1 MKLPHLAEFKLET
14 PRIRLPMRITTTLLL
29 LLLSFPGFSQNPDPI
44 SAGNFSTPD
53 LNRSALDDT
62 AEPDFLPVDE
72 AYQLA
77 LEIIDDQQLRLY
89 WQITDG
95 YYLYRKRFS
104 FSLED
109 EEGTIDITPRLPE
122 GLTREDEYFGISEVY
137 YTHVDVYLDLA
148 RTSRNATLSITSQ
161 GCADAGLC
169 YPPQRQKFS
178 VDFDQGTIGAVT
190 KQTSPGSQAAGGAV
204 ESVNLT
210 VTSLLYM
217 MLLAFI
223 GGSIL
228 NLMPCVFPVLSL
240 KVFSFATGS
249 EHTKHVHG
257 WVYAL
262 GVVSSFVMVGLLLI
276 TLQQAGSSVGWGF
289 QLQSPRF
296 VALLAYLFFAMGLSL
311 SGVVELG
318 AGMMGI
324 GSELADREGY
334 PGSFFTGVL
343 ATVVASPC
351 TAPFMG
357 AALGFAVTQPA
368 PIALSIFAALGS
380 GMAAPMLAL
389 SYSTRMRALM
399 PRPGPWMETFKQ
411 VLAFPLYATAIWL
424 LWVSGRQTSVSAMA
438 LLLCGMLALAM
449 GLWLWRY
456 QGWGK
461 VFAIAAV
468 LLAFLVIPS
477 AALES
482 SRGNDEDGAREGFS
496 QQQLDQLLQSGDPVF
511 VNVTADW
518 CITCIANERTALGT
532 AAVEEAMEALGVHY
546 VVVDWTNYDAG
557 IAAFLAQHGRNGVPL
572 YLVYSGRPGE
582 APQILPQLLTTGII
596 LEAFEKIGSE

>member
-1 MKLPHLAEFKLET
+1 MKLPHHAVFKLET
-14 PRIRLPMRITTTLLL
+14 SRIRLPMRIATTLLL
-29 LLLSFPGFSQNPDPI
+29 LLLSYPGFSQNADPI
-44 SAGNFSTPD
+44 SAGNFSTLD
-53 LNRSALDDT
+53 RGRSTLDE
-62 AEPDFLPVDE
+62 AAAPDFLPVED

-89 WQITDG
+89 WRITDG

-109 EEGTIDITPRLPE
+109 DEGEIEITPRLPQ
-122 GLTREDEYFGISEVY
+122 GITREDEYFGISEVY

-148 RTSRNATLSITSQ
+148 RTSRTATLKITSQ

-178 VDFDQGTIGAVT
+178 VDFDQGTIGAISKKAST
-190 KQTSPGSQAAGGAV
+190 GSQSTRSSPEPASFTVGG
-204 ESVNLT
+204 
-210 VTSLLYM
+210 LLYM
-217 MLLAFI
+217 MLLAFV

-257 WVYAL
+257 WVYAG
-262 GVVSSFVMVGLLLI
+262 GVVSSFLLVGLLLI
-276 TLQQAGSSVGWGF
+276 TLQHAGAAVGWGF

-311 SGVVELG
+311 SGLVEIGTSIMG
-318 AGMMGI
+318 AGGQ
-324 GSELADREGY
+324 LADRGGY
-334 PGSFFTGVL
+334 SGSFFTGVL

-368 PIALSIFAALGS
+368 PIALSVFVALGS
-380 GMAAPMLAL
+380 GMAAPMLLL
-389 SYSTRMRALM
+389 SYSTRLRSLM

-424 LWVSGRQTSVSAMA
+424 LWVSGRQTSVTAMA
-438 LLLCGMLALAM
+438 LLLCGMLALAL

-456 QGWGK
+456 RGWGK
-461 VFAIAAV
+461 VFATASV

-482 SRGNDEDGAREGFS
+482 SRGVDKDGTSAGFS

-518 CITCIANERTALGT
+518 CITCIANERTALG
-532 AAVEEAMEALGVHY
+532 ADEVEQAMESLGVHY
-546 VVVDWTNYDAG
+546 LVVDWTNYDAG

-596 LEAFEKIGSE
+596 LEAFEKIGSK

>member
-1 MKLPHLAEFKLET
+1 
-14 PRIRLPMRITTTLLL
+14 MRIATIILLTLL
-29 LLLSFPGFSQNPDPI
+29 S
-44 SAGNFSTPD
+44 SAGFAQGLDPLD
-53 LNRSALDDT
+53 KSAASIPGLGS
-62 AEPDFLPVDE
+62 AAQEEFLPVDE

-77 LEIIDDQQLRLY
+77 MEIIDQRQVRLY
-89 WQITDG
+89 WQIADT

-109 EEGTIDITPRLPE
+109 ANGVIDITPRLPQ

-137 YTHVDVYLDLA
+137 YNQVDIYLDLA
-148 RTSRNATLSITSQ
+148 RTTDTAILSITSQ

-169 YPPQRQKFS
+169 YPPQRQQFT
-178 VDFDQGTIGAVT
+178 VDFAKGTIGAA
-190 KQTSPGSQAAGGAV
+190 PGKASASKRASAAAAKPATLELG
-204 ESVNLT
+204 E
-210 VTSLLYM
+210 LLYL

-240 KVFSFATGS
+240 KVFSFASGS

-257 WVYAL
+257 WVYSA
-262 GVVSSFVMVGLLLI
+262 GVVSSFVLVALLLI
-276 TLQQAGSSVGWGF
+276 TLQQAGAAVGWGF

-311 SGVVELG
+311 SGLVEFG
-318 AGMMGI
+318 AGLMGI
-324 GSELADREGY
+324 GSQLADKEGY

-357 AALGFAVTQPA
+357 TALGVAVTQPA
-368 PIALSIFAALGS
+368 PTALAIFAALGS
-380 GMAAPMLAL
+380 GMAAPMLLL
-389 SYSTRMRALM
+389 SYSSRLRSWM
-399 PRPGPWMETFKQ
+399 PRPGAWMETFKQ
-411 VLAFPLYATAIWL
+411 LLAFPLYATAIWL
-424 LWVSGRQTSVSAMA
+424 LWVSGRQTSVSTMA
-438 LLLCGMLALAM
+438 LLLLGMLALAL

-456 QGWGK
+456 RGWGK

-468 LLAFLVIPS
+468 LAAFLIIPS

-482 SRGNDEDGAREGFS
+482 GNAEQGKNTQGS
-496 QQQLDQLLQSGDPVF
+496 TKQQLDEALQSGQPVF

-518 CITCIANERTALGT
+518 CITCIANERGALGADT
-532 AAVEEAMEALGVHY
+532 VKQAMQARGIRYL
-546 VVVDWTNYDAG
+546 VVDWTNYDAD
-557 IAAFLAQHGRNGVPL
+557 IAAFLAEHGRNGVPL
-572 YLVYSGRPGE
+572 YLVYSGRPGV
-582 APQILPQLLTTGII
+582 APQILPQLLTPGII
-596 LEAFEKIGSE
+596 LDAFEAIDSK